1 MKKKKKKKTHA
12 NPNLVGRLRNTGMYI
27 VVCPCRDQ
35 VKSRL
40 AIRHFS
46 FSLETCCLYVCAC
59 LSQQSNKVP
68 VVQHAHHVHPLTPL
82 ITYSNEHFSPGTPPS
97 HLSPEILDPK
107 TGKAFFFSP
116 GLFSPPAST
125 QACPRPPAGIPRT
138 PHPSELSPYYPLSPG
153 AVGSIA
159 HPLGWFMPQ

>member
-1 MKKKKKKKTHA
+1 MKSFQI
-12 NPNLVGRLRNTGMYI
+12 VRLSDVDVIDSPIYP
-27 VVCPCRDQ
+27 VC
-35 VKSRL
+35 V
-40 AIRHFS
+40 
-46 FSLETCCLYVCAC
+46 CCLELGNLLLMFLR

-107 TGKAFFFSP
+107 TGKTVSSGP
-116 GLFSPPAST
+116 LFSVGLPSDT
-125 QACPRPPAGIPRT
+125 QARLPPPAGIPRT